1 MMTLKL
7 AQDFGKQYMYKRDI
21 DWQLVEKADADLYAI
36 KLLSGKYSDIIYTYG
51 RVGAAE
57 EENEDGNFVLS
68 FDWKLEYKP
77 EDMEEDLAN
86 SAEFQQ
92 YIGDILRDII
102 IDGYEYESREHT
114 DDHNQEA
121 NTE

>member
-1 MMTLKL
+1 MQTMIK
-7 AQDFGKQYMYKRDI
+7 YKRDE

-114 DDHNQEA
+114 DDHNQEV

>member
-1 MMTLKL
+1 MMTSKL

-36 KLLSGKYSDIIYTYG
+36 KLLSGKYSGIIYTYG

-77 EDMEEDLAN
+77 KDLAN

>member
-1 MMTLKL
+1 MMTSKL

-21 DWQLVEKADADLYAI
+21 DWQLVEKADADLYAV
-36 KLLSGKYSDIIYTYG
+36 KLLSGKYSGIIYTYG

-77 EDMEEDLAN
+77 KDMEEDLAN

>member
-1 MMTLKL
+1 
-7 AQDFGKQYMYKRDI
+7 MYKRDI

-51 RVGAAE
+51 KVE
-57 EENEDGNFVLS
+57 TPTEENEDGTMTLK

-77 EDMEEDLAN
+77 ESMEEDLAN
-86 SAEFQQ
+86 SNEFKN

-102 IDGYEYESREHT
+102 IDGYEHTTREYT
-114 DDHNQEA
+114 DDNYQEVDS
-121 NTE
+121 E